1 MNQDD
6 KVENEH
12 RIFRGVWWLV
22 NLLLFVALLCT
33 IGTGAREY
41 SVRKYL
47 SGFSDAVVPG
57 AASSREKVEAI
68 LAWMSNGPPRLEAN
82 DAKKLSPH
90 DPTDTLNYRQL
101 LEVCGSATNAF
112 LNLSRSA
119 GLETRRLLLLTPERT
134 TKHVVAEVLLD
145 GRWIIVDPTYRVM
158 LKDAQGNF
166 LTRKDLHNPATFL
179 EATSQIPKYLPE
191 YNYEN
196 YAHVRLSAVPLHGFH
211 IREQFDRFFPGWD
224 EYLDWSLLL
233 ERRSF
238 LFFFLSVNA
247 LVCLLILRVILGV
260 LADRHLRV
268 PRFRLRNKL
277 SRAIAA
283 FFSAPEI
290 K

>member
-1 MNQDD
+1 MNRDE

-12 RIFRGVWWLV
+12 RIFRGGWWLV
-22 NLLLFVALLCT
+22 NQLLFVAPLST
-33 IGTGAREY
+33 IGTGAGEY

-82 DAKKLSPH
+82 DAKKLSLH

-119 GLETRRLLLLTPERT
+119 RLR
-134 TKHVVAEVLLD
+134 
-145 GRWIIVDPTYRVM
+145 
-158 LKDAQGNF
+158 
-166 LTRKDLHNPATFL
+166 
-179 EATSQIPKYLPE
+179 
-191 YNYEN
+191 
-196 YAHVRLSAVPLHGFH
+196 
-211 IREQFDRFFPGWD
+211 
-224 EYLDWSLLL
+224 DWSPLL

-247 LVCLLILRVILGV
+247 LLCLLALRVVLRF
-260 LADRHLRV
+260 LADHHFQV
-268 PRFRLRNKL
+268 NRFRLRHKL
-277 SRAIAA
+277 SPAIAA

>member
-1 MNQDD
+1 MNRDD

-12 RIFRGVWWLV
+12 RIFRRGWWLV
-22 NLLLFVALLCT
+22 SLLLFVALLST

-47 SGFSDAVVPG
+47 SGFSDAVVPE
-57 AASSREKVEAI
+57 AASTREKVEAI
-68 LAWMSNGPPRLEAN
+68 LAGMSNGPPRLEAN

-101 LEVCGSATNAF
+101 LEVCGSTNAF
-112 LNLSRSA
+112 LNVSRSA
-119 GLETRRLLLLTPERT
+119 GLRARRLLLLTPERS
-134 TKHVVAEVLLD
+134 TKHVVAEVLLA

-158 LKDAQGNF
+158 LRDAQDNF
-166 LTRKDLHNPATFL
+166 LTGKDLRNPETFR
-179 EATSQIPKYLPE
+179 EATSQIPKYVPE
-191 YNYEN
+191 YNYDS
-196 YAHVRLSAVPLHGFH
+196 YAHVRLSAVPVHGFH
-211 IREQFDRFFPGWD
+211 IRETIDRFYPGWD

-238 LFFFLSVNA
+238 RFFFVSVNA
-247 LVCLLILRVILGV
+247 LLCLLILRVVLGF
-260 LADRHLRV
+260 LADHHFQV
-268 PRFRLRNKL
+268 NRFRLRNKL
-277 SRAIAA
+277 RRATAA

>member
-1 MNQDD
+1 MNRDD
-6 KVENEH
+6 EVENEH
-12 RIFRGVWWLV
+12 RIFRGGWWLV
-22 NLLLFVALLCT
+22 NLLLFVALLST

-47 SGFSDAVVPG
+47 RGFSDAVVPE
-57 AASSREKVEAI
+57 AASTREKVETI

-82 DAKKLSPH
+82 DAKKLFPH

-119 GLETRRLLLLTPERT
+119 RLRARRLLPLTPERS
-134 TKHVVAEVLLD
+134 TKHVVAEVLLE

-158 LKDAQGNF
+158 LRDAQGNF
-166 LTRKDLHNPATFL
+166 LTRKDLQNPQTFR
-179 EATSQIPKYLPE
+179 EATGQIPKYVPE
-191 YNYEN
+191 YNYDS

-211 IREQFDRFFPGWD
+211 IRETIDRFFPGWD

-247 LVCLLILRVILGV
+247 LLCLLILRVVLGFF
-260 LADRHLRV
+260 ADHHFQV
-268 PRFRLRNKL
+268 NRFRLRNKL

>member
-1 MNQDD
+1 MNRD

-12 RIFRGVWWLV
+12 RMFR
-22 NLLLFVALLCT
+22 VALLCT

-47 SGFSDAVVPG
+47 SGFSEAVVPE
-57 AASSREKVEAI
+57 AAAAREKVEAV

-82 DAKKLSPH
+82 DGKILSPH
-90 DPTDTLNYRQL
+90 DPTDSPATAGGVWKRYGCFPEPVAQ
-101 LEVCGSATNAF
+101 CGTGDAAAVAAHTRTDCRARG
-112 LNLSRSA
+112 SRGA
-119 GLETRRLLLLTPERT
+119 AR
-134 TKHVVAEVLLD
+134 
-145 GRWIIVDPTYRVM
+145 RWIIVGPTYRVM
-158 LKDAQGNF
+158 LNDAQGNP

-179 EATSQIPKYLPE
+179 EATSQIPKCLPE
-191 YNYEN
+191 DNYED
-196 YAHVRLSAVPLHGFH
+196 YVPVRLSSVPLHRFH
-211 IREQFDRFFPGWD
+211 IREQIDRFFPGWD
-224 EYLDWSLLL
+224 EYLGCSLLL

-260 LADRHLRV
+260 LADRHFRV
-268 PRFRLRNKL
+268 PRFGLRNKPR
-277 SRAIAA
+277 RAIAA

>member
-1 MNQDD
+1 M
-6 KVENEH
+6 
-12 RIFRGVWWLV
+12 WWLV
-22 NLLLFVALLCT
+22 NLLVFVALLCT
-33 IGTGAREY
+33 IATGMREY

-47 SGFSDAVVPG
+47 SGFSDAVVPE
-57 AASSREKVEAI
+57 AAPPLEKVEAI
-68 LAWMSNGPPRLEAN
+68 LAWMSNGPPRLEVN
-82 DAKKLSPH
+82 NGKKLSAH

-112 LNLSRSA
+112 LNLSRST
-119 GLETRRLLLLTPERT
+119 GLEARRLLLLTPERS

-145 GRWIIVDPTYRVM
+145 GRWIIVDPSYRVM
-158 LKDAQGNF
+158 MRDAQGNL
-166 LTRKDLHNPATFL
+166 LTRKDLQNPATFR
-179 EATSQIPKYLPE
+179 EATSRIPKYLPE
-191 YNYEN
+191 YNYDS

-211 IREQFDRFFPGWD
+211 IREQIDRFFPSWD

-238 LFFFLSVNA
+238 LFFFLSVNG
-247 LVCLLILRVILGV
+247 LLCLLTLRVVMAI
-260 LADRHLRV
+260 LADHHFRV
-268 PRFRLRNKL
+268 NRFCLRNKL

>member
-1 MNQDD
+1 
-6 KVENEH
+6 
-12 RIFRGVWWLV
+12 
-22 NLLLFVALLCT
+22 
-33 IGTGAREY
+33 
-41 SVRKYL
+41 
-47 SGFSDAVVPG
+47 
-57 AASSREKVEAI
+57 
-68 LAWMSNGPPRLEAN
+68 
-82 DAKKLSPH
+82 
-90 DPTDTLNYRQL
+90 
-101 LEVCGSATNAF
+101 
-112 LNLSRSA
+112 
-119 GLETRRLLLLTPERT
+119 
-134 TKHVVAEVLLD
+134 VLLD

-158 LKDAQGNF
+158 LKDAQGNL
-166 LTRKDLHNPATFL
+166 LTRKDLQNPAEFL

-196 YAHVRLSAVPLHGFH
+196 YAHVRLAAVPLHGFN
-211 IREQFDRFFPGWD
+211 IREQIDRFFPGWD

-260 LADRHLRV
+260 LADRHFRV
-268 PRFRLRNKL
+268 LRFRLRHNL

>member
-1 MNQDD
+1 MNGHNAG
-6 KVENEH
+6 NEH
-12 RIFRGVWWLV
+12 RVFRVVWWLI
-22 NLLLFVALLCT
+22 NLLLFVAMLCT
-33 IGTGAREY
+33 IATGAREY

-47 SGFSDAVVPG
+47 SGFSDAVVPE
-57 AASSREKVEAI
+57 AASPLEKVEAI

-82 DAKKLSPH
+82 DSKRLSPH

-112 LNLSRSA
+112 LNLARSA
-119 GLETRRLLLLTPERT
+119 GLQTRRLLLLTPDRN

-166 LTRKDLHNPATFL
+166 LTRSQLHDPGTFR
-179 EATSQIPKYLPE
+179 EATSQIPKYVPE

-196 YAHVRLSAVPLHGFH
+196 YAHVRLAALPFHGFH
-211 IREQFDRFFPGWD
+211 IREQLDRFFPSWD

-238 LFFFLSVNA
+238 LFFFLSLNA
-247 LVCLLILRVILGV
+247 LLCLLILRVVLGL
-260 LADRHLRV
+260 LADHHFQV
-268 PRFRLRNKL
+268 NRFRLRNKL
-277 SRAIAA
+277 GRAIAA

>member
-1 MNQDD
+1 MNGD
-6 KVENEH
+6 KAGNEY

-22 NLLLFVALLCT
+22 NLLLFFALLFT
-33 IGTGAREY
+33 IATGIREY

-47 SGFSDAVVPG
+47 SGFSDAVVPE
-57 AASSREKVEAI
+57 AASPLEKVEAI

-82 DAKKLSPH
+82 DTRKLSAH

-112 LNLSRSA
+112 LNLTRSA
-119 GLETRRLLLLTPERT
+119 GLETRRLLLLTPDRN

-158 LKDAQGNF
+158 LKDGQGNL
-166 LTRKDLHNPATFL
+166 LTRSQLHEPATFR
-179 EATSQIPKYLPE
+179 EAITPIPKYLPE
-191 YNYEN
+191 YNYDN
-196 YAHVRLSAVPLHGFH
+196 YAHVRISALPFHGFH
-211 IREQFDRFFPGWD
+211 IREQLDRFFPGWD

-247 LVCLLILRVILGV
+247 LLCLLILRVVMGF
-260 LADRHLRV
+260 LADHHLRV
-268 PRFRLRNKL
+268 PRYRLRNKL
-277 SRAIAA
+277 GRAIAA